1 MLNILSSLGFRVG
14 LMFVQIFDKHQLIT
28 KNLKSLNIYF
38 RYFIYTI
45 TIVVFYLLLQISE
58 AFFLNTINSYNLQP
72 IVYSTVIAIG
82 LIFKII
88 ALSFIVGIV
97 FLEFIYNQNIDQYLK
112 AVEKK
117 ENYIKKN
124 QLQWWRFKNQKWYL
138 RVAIYLGIF
147 AFFFNLFLG
156 SFLSFLATQTTS
168 IEQLNLNWIEFDSFI
183 KQFIILFIISVSL
196 FEFIKVRPARKVQLK
211 IPKFD
216 FDKDIDNNADTNIL
230 SSNDDLKEK
239 KLGE

>member
-1 MLNILSSLGFRVG
+1 MSIIFQNLGFKIG
-14 LMFVQIFDKHQLIT
+14 LMWVQIFDKHQLIT

-156 SFLSFLATQTTS
+156 SFLSFLATQTLS

-196 FEFIKVRPARKVQLK
+196 FEFFRVRPARKVQLK